1 LALVEERPAILFAAA
16 RLAVTGDFGNGSATD
31 VIVKLV
37 LVLGSAYLLVAVAA
51 FFAQRKLMYF
61 PDQTR
66 VPPESFALAVVEERL
81 LETPDGETL
90 VAWYGPAAP
99 GRPTLLYFHG
109 NAGNLANRSER
120 VRKYLARGIGV
131 FILSYRGYSG
141 SSGSPSE
148 RANVAD
154 AKLAYEALIADGV
167 GPEDIIVYGESLG
180 SGVAVQLAAE
190 KPVGGVILDAPYT
203 SIVDVA
209 AGAYPYFPVRPFLFD
224 RYESLRYLPKIDAPL
239 LVIHGEEDEVIPVA
253 MGRAV
258 YAAANGPKEI
268 VTFPGAGHSDHH
280 LYGSG
285 EEVFRWIDAVGQAQT
300 RGAPQKQMR
309 P

>member
-1 LALVEERPAILFAAA
+1 MPLVLKLALV
-16 RLAVTGDFGNGSATD
+16 LAT
-31 VIVKLV
+31 
-37 LVLGSAYLLVAVAA
+37 AYALVAVAA
-51 FFAQRKLMYF
+51 FIAQRRLMYF
-61 PDQTR
+61 PDPNR
-66 VPPESFALAVVEERL
+66 VSPASFALAGVEERVL
-81 LETPDGETL
+81 TTPDGETL
-90 VAWYGPAAP
+90 VAWFGHAMP

-109 NAGNLANRSER
+109 NGGNLANRSER
-120 VRKYLARGIGV
+120 VRKYRARGMGV

-141 SSGSPSE
+141 STGRPSE

-154 AKLAYEALIADGV
+154 AKLAYEALIAEGV
-167 GPEDIIVYGESLG
+167 SADDIIVYGESLG
-180 SGVAVQLAAE
+180 SGVAIQLAAA
-190 KPVGGVILDAPYT
+190 KPVGGVVLDAPYT

-224 RYESLRYLPKIDAPL
+224 RYESLRYLPKIDVPL
-239 LVIHGEEDEVIPVA
+239 LVIHGEDDEVIPVA

-258 YAAANGPKEI
+258 YAAANAPKQI

-285 EEVFRWIDAVGQAQT
+285 EEVFRWIDAVSDVQASE
-300 RGAPQKQMR
+300 RPQKQMR

>member
-1 LALVEERPAILFAAA
+1 MPLVLKLALV
-16 RLAVTGDFGNGSATD
+16 LAT
-31 VIVKLV
+31 
-37 LVLGSAYLLVAVAA
+37 AYALVAVAA
-51 FFAQRKLMYF
+51 FIAQRRLMYF
-61 PDQTR
+61 PDPNR
-66 VPPESFALAVVEERL
+66 VSPASFALAGVEERVL
-81 LETPDGETL
+81 TTPDGETL
-90 VAWYGPAAP
+90 VAWFGHAMP

-109 NAGNLANRSER
+109 NGGNLANRSER
-120 VRKYLARGIGV
+120 VRKYRARGMGV

-141 SSGSPSE
+141 STGRPSE

-154 AKLAYEALIADGV
+154 AKLAYEALIAEGV
-167 GPEDIIVYGESLG
+167 SADDIIVYGESLG
-180 SGVAVQLAAE
+180 SGVAIQLAAA
-190 KPVGGVILDAPYT
+190 KPVGGVVLDAPYT

-224 RYESLRYLPKIDAPL
+224 RYESLRYLPKIDVPL
-239 LVIHGEEDEVIPVA
+239 LVIHGEDDEVIPVA

-258 YAAANGPKEI
+258 YTAANAPKQI

-285 EEVFRWIDAVGQAQT
+285 EEVFRWIDAVSDVQASE
-300 RGAPQKQMR
+300 RPQKQMR